1 MIKANL
7 YKDNSNLVY
16 STVRMELPPGKI
28 IFHFKH
34 KSFSIPYSEIVT
46 HAVNKNR
53 VRLEI
58 LSARD
63 NLVIHVSPIK
73 SAQLGVLTEHL
84 RTLGGSG
91 KNSAEVT
98 NPMYTE

>member
-7 YKDNSNLVY
+7 YKDNSSHVY
-16 STVRMELPPGKI
+16 STVRIELPPGKI

-46 HAVNKNR
+46 HAVKKNK

-58 LSARD
+58 LSRRD
-63 NLVIHVSPIK
+63 NLVIHVSPVR
-73 SAQLGVLTEHL
+73 SSQLGVLVEHL
-84 RTLGGSG
+84 RASDCE
-91 KNSAEVT
+91 KNGAEIT

>member
-7 YKDNSNLVY
+7 YKGGSNLAH

-34 KSFSIPYSEIVT
+34 RSFSIPYSEIVT
-46 HAVNKNR
+46 HTVNKNR

-63 NLVIHVSPIK
+63 NLIIHVSPRR
-73 SAQLGVLTEHL
+73 SAQLEVLVEHL
-84 RTLGGSG
+84 RALDWEE
-91 KNSAEVT
+91 NSAEVT
-98 NPMYTE
+98 NPMYAE